1 MLMRRRWLIIV
12 VISLVAVVV
21 ALLPPPP
28 QADPQMMLAAALAL
42 FTIGLWATAVIPEH
56 LTALALFL
64 LAIVLSVAPP
74 EVVFSGFHSSAIWL
88 IFGGFVLGAAADKNG
103 VGQWIAAHIIRRVGN
118 SYRSIILAITLGG
131 IVMGFLIPS
140 SMGRIML
147 LLPIVQ
153 SFASEA
159 GFARQDK
166 GRYGF
171 LMALLLGTYI
181 VPMTILP
188 ANLPNVILLGSADT
202 LYGHVISYGRYL
214 ITHFPISGLLKACV
228 GVVIIWWMFPAT
240 TRESADARPVPELT
254 PRGRLLLGL
263 LGLTLVL
270 WMTDS
275 LHGVSPGWISLFA
288 ALICMLP
295 GVDLLGERD
304 FQTKVSLAALIYTA
318 GSIALGAVVATS
330 GIGALGAQFM
340 TESLDLV
347 PQQDFRN
354 YIVLSLVSIASTFL
368 VTMGGV
374 MPVLTPVAG
383 GLAEAT
389 GWSLEAVLMVY
400 VNGTTNPIL
409 PYVSGPIVV
418 ALRATDTRFRVAA
431 ALLLPLAFVSVL
443 VFVPLNYLWWRWLGY
458 FG

>member
-1 MLMRRRWLIIV
+1 MLRRWITIAA
-12 VISLVAVVV
+12 ISLMATAV
-21 ALLPPPP
+21 ALAPPPA
-28 QADPQMMLAAALAL
+28 QANPQMMLAAAVAL
-42 FTIGLWATAVIPEH
+42 FTVGLWATAVIPEH
-56 LTALALFL
+56 LTSLALFL
-64 LAIVLSVAPP
+64 LAIVLSIAPP

-88 IFGGFVLGAAADKNG
+88 IFGGFVLGAAAEKNG
-103 VGQWIAAHIIRRVGN
+103 VGQWIAAHIIQRVGD
-118 SYRSIILAITLGG
+118 SYRSIIIAITLGG
-131 IVMGFLIPS
+131 IVMAFLIPS

-153 SFASEA
+153 SFAKEA
-159 GFARQDK
+159 GFEPHSS
-166 GRYGF
+166 GRYGC
-171 LMALLLGTYI
+171 LLALLLGTYL

-202 LYGHVISYGRYL
+202 LYQHVISYGRYL
-214 ITHFPISGLLKACV
+214 STHFPISGVAKAGAGILL
-228 GVVIIWWMFPAT
+228 IWWLFPAATQTAAQTHAVPRLT
-240 TRESADARPVPELT
+240 TR
-254 PRGRLLLGL
+254 GRVLLGL
-263 LGLTLVL
+263 LALTLIL

-288 ALICMLP
+288 AVVCMLP

-304 FQTKVSLAALIYTA
+304 FQTRVSLAALIYTA

-330 GIGALGAQFM
+330 GIGALGAQLM
-340 TESLDLV
+340 TDSLELV

-354 YIVLSLVSIASTFL
+354 YLVLSLVSIGTTLL

-374 MPVLTPVAG
+374 MPVLTPVAS

-389 GWSLEAVLMVY
+389 GWSLETVLMVY

-409 PYVSGPIVV
+409 PYVAGPIVV

-431 ALLLPLAFVSVL
+431 RLLVPLAVVSIA